1 MLFFFLKEAGGV
13 LGPYWYIIRKNTQKV
28 QQMQNK
34 LRDKEGSSACLD
46 LDLKKPTDQ

>member
-13 LGPYWYIIRKNTQKV
+13 LGPYWYIIRKHTQKV